1 MRTGREQKE
10 KERMDLDK
18 VIAFLKEKEAGEDV
32 IKFVS
37 GLKPVTAET
46 VKDYLENTDDGKKL
60 ATSLT
65 DAKVTKGIE
74 TFKTN
79 NLQKILDDE
88 IAKRFPPETEE
99 AKKLRELEKRIND
112 QQAEIKKK
120 DLLTAAIKKATEKGL
135 PVSLI
140 DRFLGDDEETTEKNL
155 SAFEEELRKAV
166 ETQVELKFKASGRE
180 PGAGSPTPPAPREGS
195 SELVKELQKLV

>member
-1 MRTGREQKE
+1 
-10 KERMDLDK
+10 MDLEK
-18 VIAFLKEKEAGEDV
+18 VIAFLKEKEAGEDL
-32 IKFVS
+32 IGFAQ
-37 GLKPVTAET
+37 GLKPVSTET
-46 VKDYLENTDDGKKL
+46 VKDFVENTDEGKKL
-60 ATSLT
+60 LQSLT

-155 SAFEEELRKAV
+155 SALEEELKKAV
-166 ETQVELKFKASGRE
+166 ETQVELKFKAGGRE
-180 PGAGSPTPPAPREGS
+180 PGAGSPTPPAPREGG